1 MVAETH
7 FDDWIALRYAR
18 LWPELFDPAVLDPT
32 VEFLAGLA
40 GTGPV
45 LEFGIGTGRVAL
57 PLVRRGLRVE
67 GIELSPAMVAE
78 LKRQVG
84 SDMDV
89 IVGDFA
95 TARVPGSFGLVY
107 LLRNTITNMTTQDE
121 QIGVFRNAATHLRPG
136 GFFVLENYVP
146 ALQRLPPGE
155 TTRVFVA
162 TTHHV
167 GIEEYDLGA
176 QIAVSRHWWV
186 IDGELKSLT
195 SPHRY
200 VWPSELDLM
209 ARIAGMSLHER
220 WSDFRRS
227 VFTAESANHV
237 SVWRKPT

>member
-7 FDDWIALRYAR
+7 FDDWIVLRYAR

-121 QIGVFRNAATHLRPG
+121 QIGAFRNAATHLRPG
-136 GFFVLENYVP
+136 GFFVLEITY
-146 ALQRLPPGE
+146 LPCSDSRRERPHGSLSPRPITLASRS
-155 TTRVFVA
+155 TTSAPRSPSLA
-162 TTHHV
+162 TGGSST
-167 GIEEYDLGA
+167 A
-176 QIAVSRHWWV
+176 SS
-186 IDGELKSLT
+186 SL
-195 SPHRY
+195 
-200 VWPSELDLM
+200 
-209 ARIAGMSLHER
+209 
-220 WSDFRRS
+220 
-227 VFTAESANHV
+227 
-237 SVWRKPT
+237 